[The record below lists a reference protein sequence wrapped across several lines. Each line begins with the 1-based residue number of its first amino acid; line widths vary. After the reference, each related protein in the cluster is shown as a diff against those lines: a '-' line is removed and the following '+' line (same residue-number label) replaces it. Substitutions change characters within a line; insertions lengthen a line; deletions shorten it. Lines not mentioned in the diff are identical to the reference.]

1 MPKSKNK
8 TEKKSRVARALD
20 ESGPAGWFMVR
31 NYREYCRRSSGG
43 VLRVWRRKRN
53 NFWYGVDPMSE
64 VRPFVDFDS
73 LDGFRDKPMPIGVT
87 LPVRAWLT
95 MFTGMPSMKTAKSV
109 PWSESKPRK

>member
-43 VLRVWRRKRN
+43 VLRV
-53 NFWYGVDPMSE
+53 
-64 VRPFVDFDS
+64 
-73 LDGFRDKPMPIGVT
+73 
-87 LPVRAWLT
+87 
-95 MFTGMPSMKTAKSV
+95 
-109 PWSESKPRK
+109 